1 MQSSELGDCQK
12 TNKLFEVIFN
22 EKLSQ
27 QNNCST
33 NQIQKS
39 FSAKVLPWTIHKIF
53 SVNEE

>member
-33 NQIQKS
+33 NQIQKL